1 MYKLFANNKY
11 ILQIT
16 IIMALTNL
24 NKLFVRVT
32 EAGLRDAVIAKSK
45 ETNNNKIYFLTKTQ
59 EIVTQGVA
67 YGLSTDVQAQIAN
80 IKSILK
86 TFDNNG
92 KGTED
97 SVKAA
102 IDAVQK
108 ALDDY
113 KADND
118 ANRAL
123 LVKTVAYNATTK
135 AIDFTSE
142 DGVVHSSIKASD
154 IIGNHVVKSSA
165 YDADTNTLKLTF
177 EGAAADVDVNIDLG
191 QMLDMNDVV
200 SGDKTHFE
208 VSYAKKKLTIKP
220 VTCNVANAKAAVEG
234 EHTTPAVTGL
244 VDALDVKT
252 YIDGAS
258 SDLQGKID
266 TINGKLDVIQG
277 EETVNGS
284 IKKALKEAKEY
295 ADGLNTTATTTITQE
310 VTDRKAADVALYG
323 EAIPVSGPVNTI
335 KKNADNIATLTQS
348 LTNEVTARKQAD
360 TDEKTAREKAIQE
373 ITDAL
378 ANPATFWE
386 DYTA

>member
-1 MYKLFANNKY
+1 
-11 ILQIT
+11 
-16 IIMALTNL
+16 MALTNL

-113 KADND
+113 KKDND
-118 ANRAL
+118 AKRAL
-123 LVKTVAYNATTK
+123 LVKKVAYNAVTK

-142 DGVVHSSIKASD
+142 DGTTVQSIKASD
-154 IIGNHVVKSSA
+154 IIGNHVVQDSA
-165 YDADTNTLKLTF
+165 YDAKTNTLKLTF
-177 EGAAADVDVNIDLG
+177 AGADAPVNVDIDLG
-191 QMLDMNDVV
+191 QMLDMNDVI
-200 SGDKTHFE
+200 SGDAEHFA
-208 VSYAKKKLTIKP
+208 VSYEEKKLTIKP
-220 VTCNVANAKAAVEG
+220 VIATVASDTVGLADAK
-234 EHTTPAVTGL
+234 
-244 VDALDVKT
+244 DVKT
-252 YIDGAS
+252 YVDAAVSGAQ
-258 SDLQGKID
+258 DTLQAAID
-266 TINGKLDVIQG
+266 TINGKLNVIQG
-277 EETVNGS
+277 EDTVDGS
-284 IKKALKEAKEY
+284 INKALKDAKEY
-295 ADGLNTTATTTITQE
+295 ADGLNTTATAAITKE
-310 VTDRKAADVALYG
+310 TEDRKAADAALYG
-323 EAIPVSGPVNTI
+323 EAIPEAGPVNTI
-335 KKNADNIATLTQS
+335 KKNADNIAALTES
-348 LTNEVTARKQAD
+348 LAKEVTAREAAD
-360 TDEKTAREKAIQE
+360 TAEKTARETAIKE

-378 ANPATFWE
+378 ADPATFWE

>member
-1 MYKLFANNKY
+1 
-11 ILQIT
+11 
-16 IIMALTNL
+16 MALTNL
-24 NKLFVRVT
+24 NKLFVLVT

-92 KGTED
+92 NGTED

-102 IDAVQK
+102 IDAVQST
-108 ALDDY
+108 LDAY

-118 ANRAL
+118 AKRAL

-142 DGVVHSSIKASD
+142 NGTTVQSINASD

-165 YDADTNTLKLTF
+165 YDASTNTLKLTF

-191 QMLDMNDVV
+191 QMLDMNDVI
-200 SGDKTHFE
+200 SGDANHFA
-208 VSYAKKKLTIKP
+208 VSYAEKKLTIRP
-220 VTCNVANAKAAVEG
+220 VTATVASDTVGLADAKDVKSYVDAAVSG
-234 EHTTPAVTGL
+234 ATT
-244 VDALDVKT
+244 
-252 YIDGAS
+252 
-258 SDLQGKID
+258 DLQGKID
-266 TINGKLDVIQG
+266 TINGKIDVING
-277 EETVNGS
+277 DATTAGS
-284 IKKALKEAKEY
+284 IAKALADAKEY
-295 ADGLNTTATTTITQE
+295 ADGLNTTATAAINKE
-310 VTDRKAADVALYG
+310 VIDRKAADQALYG
-323 EAIPVSGPVNTI
+323 AEIPATGASTISG
-335 KKNADNIATLTQS
+335 NATNIATLTQS
-348 LTNEVTARKQAD
+348 LTDEVTARKA
-360 TDEKTAREKAIQE
+360 AIKE

-378 ANPATFWE
+378 ADPATFWE

>member
-1 MYKLFANNKY
+1 
-11 ILQIT
+11 
-16 IIMALTNL
+16 MALNL

-32 EAGLRDAVIAKSK
+32 EAGLRDAVIAKSN
-45 ETNNNKIYFLTKTQ
+45 ETNNNKIYFLAKTQ

-113 KADND
+113 KKDND
-118 ANRAL
+118 AKRAL
-123 LVKTVAYNATTK
+123 LVKKVAYNAVTK

-142 DGVVHSSIKASD
+142 DGTTVQSINASD
-154 IIGNHVVKSSA
+154 IIGNHIVKSSA

-191 QMLDMNDVV
+191 QMLDMNDVI
-200 SGDKTHFE
+200 SGDAEHFA
-208 VSYAKKKLTIKP
+208 VSYAEKKLTISP
-220 VTCNVANAKAAVEG
+220 VISTVASDTVGLADAKDVKSYVDAAVS
-234 EHTTPAVTGL
+234 
-244 VDALDVKT
+244 
-252 YIDGAS
+252 GAQ
-258 SDLQGKID
+258 DTLQAAID
-266 TINGKLDVIQG
+266 TINGKLNVIQG
-277 EETVNGS
+277 VDTVDGS
-284 IKKALKEAKEY
+284 IKKALKDAKEY
-295 ADGLNTTATTTITQE
+295 ADGLNTTATAAITKE
-310 VTDRKAADVALYG
+310 TGDRKAADAALYG
-323 EAIPVSGPVNTI
+323 EAIPEAGPVNTI
-335 KKNADNIATLTQS
+335 KKNATNIDALTEALAS
-348 LTNEVTARKQAD
+348 EKSAREAAD
-360 TDEKTAREKAIQE
+360 TAEKTAREKAIKE

-378 ANPATFWE
+378 ADPATFWE

>member
-1 MYKLFANNKY
+1 
-11 ILQIT
+11 
-16 IIMALTNL
+16 MALTNL

-45 ETNNNKIYFLTKTQ
+45 ETNNNKIYFLSKTQ

-113 KADND
+113 KKDND
-118 ANRAL
+118 AKRAL
-123 LVKTVAYNATTK
+123 LVKTVAYNADTK
-135 AIDFTSE
+135 TIDFTSE
-142 DGVVHSSIKASD
+142 DGTTVQSVNASD
-154 IIGNHVVKSSA
+154 IIGNHIVENST
-165 YDADTNTLKLTF
+165 YDAVTNHLTLTF
-177 EGAAADVDVNIDLG
+177 KGAEAPVNVDIDLG

-200 SGDKTHFE
+200 SGDKTRFE
-208 VSYAKKKLTIKP
+208 AKYADGKLTIKP
-220 VTCNVANAKAAVEG
+220 VTATVISNTEGLADAKDVKAYVDAAVS
-234 EHTTPAVTGL
+234 
-244 VDALDVKT
+244 
-252 YIDGAS
+252 GAQ
-258 SDLQGKID
+258 DTLQAAID
-266 TINGKLDVIQG
+266 TINGKLETIQG
-277 EETVNGS
+277 EETVDGS
-284 IKKALKEAKEY
+284 IKKALKDAKDYTDEK
-295 ADGLNTTATTTITQE
+295 DTAAKATLAQE
-310 VTDRKAADVALYG
+310 VTNRKGADAALYG
-323 EAIPVSGPVNTI
+323 EAIPEAGPVNTI
-335 KKNADNIATLTQS
+335 KKNAANIATLTQS
-348 LTNEVTARKQAD
+348 LTDEVIARKAAD
-360 TDEKTAREKAIQE
+360 ESEKAAREDAIKE

-378 ANPATFWE
+378 ADPATFWE

>member
-1 MYKLFANNKY
+1 
-11 ILQIT
+11 
-16 IIMALTNL
+16 MALNL

-32 EAGLRDAVIAKSK
+32 EAGLHDAVIAKSK
-45 ETNNNKIYFLTKTQ
+45 ENNNNKIYFLTKTQ

-86 TFDNNG
+86 TFDKNG

-123 LVKTVAYNATTK
+123 LVKTVTYNAANKT
-135 AIDFTSE
+135 IDFTSE
-142 DGVVHSSIKASD
+142 DGVVHSFIKASD
-154 IIGNHVVKSSA
+154 IIGNHVVKDSV

-191 QMLDMNDVV
+191 QMLDMNDVI
-200 SGDKTHFE
+200 SGDAEHFA
-208 VSYAKKKLTIKP
+208 VSYAEKKLTIKP
-220 VTCNVANAKAAVEG
+220 VTKTVASDTVGLADAK
-234 EHTTPAVTGL
+234 
-244 VDALDVKT
+244 DVKT
-252 YIDGAS
+252 YVDTAVSGAQ
-258 SDLQGKID
+258 DTLQAAID

-277 EETVNGS
+277 EDTVDGS
-284 IKKALKEAKEY
+284 IKKALKDAKEY
-295 ADGLNTTATTTITQE
+295 ADGLNTTATAAITKE
-310 VTDRKAADVALYG
+310 TEDRKAADAALYG
-323 EAIPVSGPVNTI
+323 EAIPEAGPVNTI
-335 KKNADNIATLTQS
+335 KKNAINITALTEA
-348 LTNEVTARKQAD
+348 LANEVTAREAAD
-360 TDEKTAREKAIQE
+360 TAEKTAREKAIQD

-378 ANPATFWE
+378 ADPATFWE

>member
-1 MYKLFANNKY
+1 
-11 ILQIT
+11 
-16 IIMALTNL
+16 MALTNL

-45 ETNNNKIYFLTKTQ
+45 EANNNKIYFLTKTQ

-113 KADND
+113 KKDNN
-118 ANRAL
+118 AKRAL
-123 LVKTVAYNATTK
+123 LVKTVAYNAATK

-142 DGVVHSSIKASD
+142 DGTTVQSIKASD
-154 IIGNHVVKSSA
+154 IIGNHVVTSSS
-165 YDADTNTLKLTF
+165 YDASTNKLKLTF
-177 EGAAADVDVNIDLG
+177 GGAEAPVDVDIDLG
-191 QMLDMNDVV
+191 QMLDMNDVI
-200 SGDKTHFE
+200 SGDAEHFA
-208 VSYAKKKLTIKP
+208 VSYAEKKLTIKP
-220 VTCNVANAKAAVEG
+220 VTAKVASGTVGLADAK
-234 EHTTPAVTGL
+234 
-244 VDALDVKT
+244 DVKT
-252 YIDGAS
+252 YVDAAVSGATT
-258 SDLQGKID
+258 DLQAKID
-266 TINGKLDVIQG
+266 TINGKLDVING
-277 EETVNGS
+277 DATTAGS
-284 IKKALKEAKEY
+284 IAKALADAKKY
-295 ADGLNTTATTTITQE
+295 ADGLNTTATAAINKE
-310 VTDRKAADVALYG
+310 VTDRKAADKALYG
-323 EAIPVSGPVNTI
+323 AEIPTTGAATISG
-335 KKNADNIATLTQS
+335 NAANIAGLTQS
-348 LTNEVTARKQAD
+348 LNTEVTARKSAD
-360 TDEKTAREKAIQE
+360 EAEKTARETAIKE

>member
-1 MYKLFANNKY
+1 
-11 ILQIT
+11 
-16 IIMALTNL
+16 MALTNL

-92 KGTED
+92 MGTED

-102 IDAVQK
+102 IDAVQS
-108 ALDDY
+108 ALDAY

-118 ANRAL
+118 AKRAL
-123 LVKTVAYNATTK
+123 LVKTVAYNTATK

-142 DGVVHSSIKASD
+142 DGTTVQSVKASD

-191 QMLDMNDVV
+191 QMLDMNDII
-200 SGDKTHFE
+200 SGDAEHFT
-208 VSYAKKKLTIKP
+208 VSYTEKKLTIKP
-220 VTCNVANAKAAVEG
+220 VTAKVASDTVGLADAK
-234 EHTTPAVTGL
+234 
-244 VDALDVKT
+244 DVKT
-252 YIDGAS
+252 YVDAAVSGATT
-258 SDLQGKID
+258 DLQGKID
-266 TINGKLDVIQG
+266 TINGKLDTING
-277 EETVNGS
+277 EETVDGS
-284 IKKALKEAKEY
+284 IKKALKDSKDY
-295 ADGLNTTATTTITQE
+295 ADGLNTAANTASTKETE
-310 VTDRKAADVALYG
+310 DRKAADKAL
-323 EAIPVSGPVNTI
+323 
-335 KKNADNIATLTQS
+335 
-348 LTNEVTARKQAD
+348 
-360 TDEKTAREKAIQE
+360 
-373 ITDAL
+373 
-378 ANPATFWE
+378 
-386 DYTA
+386 

>member
-1 MYKLFANNKY
+1 
-11 ILQIT
+11 
-16 IIMALTNL
+16 MALTNL

-92 KGTED
+92 NGTED

-102 IDAVQK
+102 IDAVQS
-108 ALDDY
+108 ALDAY

-118 ANRAL
+118 AKRAL
-123 LVKTVAYNATTK
+123 LVKTVAYNAITK

-142 DGVVHSSIKASD
+142 DGTTVQSINASD
-154 IIGNHVVKSSA
+154 IISNHVVKSSA
-165 YDADTNTLKLTF
+165 YDADTNILKLTF

-191 QMLDMNDVV
+191 QMLDMNDVI
-200 SGDKTHFE
+200 SGDAEHFV
-208 VSYAKKKLTIKP
+208 VSYAEKKLTIKP
-220 VTCNVANAKAAVEG
+220 VTATVASDTVGLADAKDVKSYVDAAVSG
-234 EHTTPAVTGL
+234 ATT
-244 VDALDVKT
+244 
-252 YIDGAS
+252 
-258 SDLQGKID
+258 DLQGKID
-266 TINGKLDVIQG
+266 TINDKIDVING
-277 EETVNGS
+277 DATTAGS
-284 IKKALKEAKEY
+284 IAKALADAKEY
-295 ADGLNTTATTTITQE
+295 ADGLNTTATDAINKE
-310 VTDRKAADVALYG
+310 VTDRKAADQALYG
-323 EAIPVSGPVNTI
+323 AEIPATGASTISG
-335 KKNADNIATLTQS
+335 NATNIVTLTQS
-348 LTNEVTARKQAD
+348 LTNEVTARKA
-360 TDEKTAREKAIQE
+360 AIEE

-378 ANPATFWE
+378 ADPATFWE